1 MEKKTSPL
9 SMRIDAETKAALERL
24 AAADKRSLNG
34 YIKFVLESHVEAKA
48 GLASEKR
55 ARP

>member
-1 MEKKTSPL
+1 
-9 SMRIDAETKAALERL
+9 MRIDAETKAALERL